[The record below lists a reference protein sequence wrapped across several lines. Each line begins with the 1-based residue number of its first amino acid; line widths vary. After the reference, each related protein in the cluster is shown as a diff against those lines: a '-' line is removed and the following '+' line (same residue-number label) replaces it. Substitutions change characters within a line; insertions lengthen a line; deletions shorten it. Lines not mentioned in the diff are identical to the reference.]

1 MAEFE
6 MKDNVSIGRSPSN
19 DLVLKAARVSRQHAA
34 INKYKDQYIIIDLK
48 SSNGVYV
55 NGRKCDEHT
64 LQEGDEISI
73 GGYKFVFQKI

>member
-1 MAEFE
+1 

-19 DLVLKAARVSRQHAA
+19 DLVLTAPKVSRQHAA

-55 NGRKCDEHT
+55 NGRKVDEHV
-64 LQEGDEISI
+64 LMEGDQISV